1 MTATRL
7 RHIAWLLIAASGVGV
22 QAADYPARPVR
33 VIVGFT
39 AGAPDSVARIVG
51 QQIAVQTGQ
60 SFIVDNRPGANGII
74 GADRVARAAADDDRA
89 AGQRSAT
96 VVCQSPDGDRAY

>member
-7 RHIAWLLIAASGVGV
+7 RHIAWLSIAASGVGV

-51 QQIAVQTGQ
+51 QQIAM
-60 SFIVDNRPGANGII
+60 
-74 GADRVARAAADDDRA
+74 
-89 AGQRSAT
+89 
-96 VVCQSPDGDRAY
+96 